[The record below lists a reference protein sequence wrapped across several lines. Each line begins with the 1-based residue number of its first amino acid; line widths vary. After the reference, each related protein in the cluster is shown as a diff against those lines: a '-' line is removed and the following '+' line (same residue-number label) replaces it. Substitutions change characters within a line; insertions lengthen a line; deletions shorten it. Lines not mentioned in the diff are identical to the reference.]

1 MATKVT
7 IAKEEFATKK
17 QMFGMWIARVKLNE
31 QEDSIIALEQSFDH
45 EPTDEDYINMTN
57 QWITLNKSLLLHE
70 VTEYDKSSHVNGF
83 YLNGTQAWLDKA
95 TRVGLANSIAIE
107 KAAHLTQTVL
117 YLNGHALIIDIEKAQ
132 QMLSL
137 LELYALDCY
146 RQTETHKI
154 NINAITNIN
163 ELNYD
168 YTTGYPEQLQFEI

>member
-1 MATKVT
+1 
-7 IAKEEFATKK
+7 
-17 QMFGMWIARVKLNE
+17 MWIARVKLDE

-45 EPTDEDYINMTN
+45 EPTDEDYTHMQQ
-57 QWITLNKSLLLHE
+57 QWIALNKSLLLHE

-83 YLNGTQAWLDKA
+83 YLNGIQAWLDKA

-117 YLNGHALIIDIEKAQ
+117 YLNGHALTVEIEKAQ

-154 NINAITNIN
+154 NINAITTIE
-163 ELNYD
+163 ELDYD
-168 YTTGYPEQLQFEI
+168 YKTGYPEQLHFEI